1 MNPNVWGPTCW
12 KLMFSAA
19 FKLPPPRVVAML
31 LAHKHLLP
39 CVHCRKSFCMYLDA
53 LPPSLGIDAS
63 SPESAA
69 KFVWAIKD
77 KVNSKIGQRALPY
90 SQLCTKYK
98 AFAQPFSRMDVVDLL
113 CCMALQVE
121 SDEQVAAYVQLVG
134 VYDELLRAHGE
145 RSTLGGGTVE
155 ASYRSPPTLWLHA
168 LRCKNALCTE
178 LGMPTLTRE
187 EALGIY
193 RPPEPE
199 PAASSSRASRRRR
212 SHRS

>member
-90 SQLCTKYK
+90 SQLCMKYK

-121 SDEQVAAYVQLVG
+121 SDEQVVAYVQLVG
-134 VYDELLRAHGE
+134 VYDELPPHGE
-145 RSTLGGGTVE
+145 RSTLVV
-155 ASYRSPPTLWLHA
+155 PW
-168 LRCKNALCTE
+168 RCRTARRRRWAARAQVQERAVHRAGL
-178 LGMPTLTRE
+178 PTLTRE

-199 PAASSSRASRRRR
+199 PAASSSSRASRRRR
-212 SHRS
+212 SHNR